1 MNNRVP
7 FLQSLDERVLVCDGA
22 MGTMLYAKGVF
33 INRCF
38 DSLNVMSADT
48 VTEIHQDYVRA
59 GAEVLETNTFG
70 ANRIKLRSF
79 GLGDR
84 VRDINLEGARIA
96 RKAARDQAYVAGAI
110 GPLGVRIE
118 PWGKMGTDEAG
129 SYFREQAEA
138 LVEGGVDLFILETFR
153 DLNEMGAAIA
163 AVRSVSSLPIV
174 AQMTIEDDGNSL
186 DGTPPEQFA
195 PEMERRGADVI
206 GVNCS
211 IGPAHMLET
220 VERMAAV
227 THARLSAQPNA
238 GRPRDI
244 EGRNIYLS
252 SPEYLASYARRFAQQ
267 GVRLVGGCCGTTP
280 EHIRQMKAAIKQVNV
295 GKSAGSDRLRAS
307 RSGESAVA
315 LAKAERT
322 DSDRVGRVH
331 SGPPE
336 ISDAPLVP
344 RAEKSQMA
352 AALAAGRFV
361 TVVQLLPPK
370 GFVGDDIIELARTL
384 KIRGVDVVNIPD
396 GPRGPRMSALAL
408 AVLVQQKAGIE
419 TVLQFS
425 CRDRNLLGMQSDLL
439 GAHAMGVRNLV
450 SVTGNARMVGDYP
463 DATAVFDVDSVGL
476 TNVITRLN
484 QGLDIGGQGIG
495 APTGFHIGVMVN
507 PGAENLDSEV
517 RRFEYKVEAGA
528 EFAITRPVFDA
539 GTFERLYARIESAGI
554 PILAGLRPFDSLID
568 AEFMANEVPGVR
580 VPDPVLERMR
590 AAKDAEAAAEGIA
603 IARDTLLAI
612 RGMVQGVHIG
622 APGGRIDAALA
633 VLDGIGVSN

>member
-1 MNNRVP
+1 MKP
-7 FLQSLDERVLVCDGA
+7 FLATLDERVLVCDGA

-59 GAEVLETNTFG
+59 GADVLETNTFG

-84 VRDINLEGARIA
+84 VREINVEGARIA
-96 RKAARDQAYVAGAI
+96 RRAARDQAYVAGAI

-118 PWGKMGTDEAG
+118 PWGKMGTDEAE

-138 LVEGGVDLFILETFR
+138 LVDGGVDLFILETFR
-153 DLNEMGAAIA
+153 DLNEIGAAIS

-186 DGTPPEQFA
+186 DGTPPEKFG

-220 VERMAAV
+220 VERIAAV

-280 EHIRQMKAAIKQVNV
+280 EHIRQIKTAIKQVNL
-295 GKSAGSDRLRAS
+295 GKSAGS
-307 RSGESAVA
+307 G
-315 LAKAERT
+315 RT
-322 DSDRVGRVH
+322 RPPLHDVDRVGRVL
-331 SGPPE
+331 
-336 ISDAPLVP
+336 SDAPPVSDPPNQSVP

-361 TVVQLLPPK
+361 TVVELLPPR
-370 GFVGDDIIELARTL
+370 GFLGDDVIELARAL

-439 GAHAMGVRNLV
+439 GAHAMGIRNLV

-463 DATAVFDVDSVGL
+463 DATEVFDVDSIGL

-495 APTGFHIGVMVN
+495 APTAFHIGVMVN
-507 PGAENLDSEV
+507 PGAEDLDAEV

-539 GTFERLYARIESAGI
+539 GTFERLYARIASAGI
-554 PILAGLRPFDSLID
+554 PVLAGLRPFESVID
-568 AEFMANEVPGVR
+568 AEFMANEVPGVQ
-580 VPDPVLERMR
+580 VPDQVLERMR
-590 AAKDAEAAAEGIA
+590 GAKDAEGAVARGIA
-603 IARDTLLAI
+603 IARDTLVAI
-612 RGMVQGVHIG
+612 RGMVQGVHMA
-622 APGGRIDAALA
+622 APAGRIDAALA
-633 VLDGIGVSN
+633 VLDGIGASN

>member
-1 MNNRVP
+1 
-7 FLQSLDERVLVCDGA
+7 
-22 MGTMLYAKGVF
+22 
-33 INRCF
+33 
-38 DSLNVMSADT
+38 
-48 VTEIHQDYVRA
+48 
-59 GAEVLETNTFG
+59 
-70 ANRIKLRSF
+70 
-79 GLGDR
+79 
-84 VRDINLEGARIA
+84 
-96 RKAARDQAYVAGAI
+96 
-110 GPLGVRIE
+110 
-118 PWGKMGTDEAG
+118 MGTDEAE
-129 SYFREQAEA
+129 SYYREQAQA
-138 LVEGGVDLFILETFR
+138 LVEGGVDLFVLETFR
-153 DLNEMGAAIA
+153 DLNEIGAAIA
-163 AVRSVSSLPIV
+163 AVRSVSTLPIV

-195 PEMERRGADVI
+195 PEMEKRGADVI

-227 THARLSAQPNA
+227 TRTRLSAQPNA

-252 SPEYLASYARRFAQQ
+252 SPEYLASYARRFVQQ

-295 GKSAGSDRLRAS
+295 GKS
-307 RSGESAVA
+307 
-315 LAKAERT
+315 T
-322 DSDRVGRVH
+322 VGRAL
-331 SGPPE
+331 SG
-336 ISDAPLVP
+336 APGEPDRARPTQQPAVP
-344 RAEKSQMA
+344 RADKSQFA
-352 AALAAGRFV
+352 ATLAAGRFA
-361 TVVQLLPPK
+361 TVVELLPPK
-370 GFVGDDIIELARTL
+370 GFVGDQIIEQARAL

-408 AVLVQQKAGIE
+408 AVLIQQKAGIE

-439 GAHAMGVRNLV
+439 GAHAMGIRNV
-450 SVTGNARMVGDYP
+450 VGVTGNARMVGDYP

-484 QGLDIGGQGIG
+484 HGLDIGGQGIG
-495 APTGFHIGVMVN
+495 TPTGFHIGVMVN

-539 GTFERLYARIESAGI
+539 ATFERLYKRLESTRI
-554 PILAGLRPFDSLID
+554 PILVGVWPFENVID

-580 VPDPVLERMR
+580 VPDQVLERMR
-590 AAKDAEAAAEGIA
+590 GAKDEHEAAAQGIA
-603 IARDTLLAI
+603 IARETLLAV
-612 RGMVQGVHIG
+612 RGSVSGVHIA
-622 APGGRIDAALA
+622 APGGRIDSALA
-633 VLDGIGVSN
+633 VLEGIGVPN

>member
-1 MNNRVP
+1 MKP
-7 FLQSLDERVLVCDGA
+7 FLEALDERVLVCDGA

-38 DSLNVMSADT
+38 DSLNIMSADT
-48 VTEIHQDYVRA
+48 VTEIHQDYARA
-59 GAEVLETNTFG
+59 GADVLETNTFG

-84 VRDINLEGARIA
+84 VREINVEGARIA

-118 PWGKMGTDEAG
+118 PWGKMGTDEAE
-129 SYFREQAEA
+129 SYFREQAQA
-138 LVEGGVDLFILETFR
+138 LVDGGVDLFVLETFR

-163 AVRSVSSLPIV
+163 AVRSVSPLPIV

-227 THARLSAQPNA
+227 TRARLSAQPNA

-252 SPEYLASYARRFAQQ
+252 SPEYMASYARRFAQH

-280 EHIRQMKAAIKQVNV
+280 EHIRQMKTAIKQVNV
-295 GKSAGSDRLRAS
+295 GKVGHAAGS
-307 RSGESAVA
+307 
-315 LAKAERT
+315 ERT
-322 DSDRVGRVH
+322 RPPEAEIRSIDSGGRVLLDPA
-331 SGPPE
+331 SSP
-336 ISDAPLVP
+336 IP
-344 RAEKSQMA
+344 RADKSQLG
-352 AALAAGRFV
+352 AALTAGRFATIV
-361 TVVQLLPPK
+361 ELLPPK
-370 GFVGDDIIELARTL
+370 GYVGDEIIEQARAL

-408 AVLVQQKAGIE
+408 AVLVQQRAGIE

-439 GAHAMGVRNLV
+439 GAHAMGIRNV
-450 SVTGNARMVGDYP
+450 VVVTGKARIVGDYP
-463 DATAVFDVDSVGL
+463 DATGVFDVDSIGL

-484 QGLDIGGQGIG
+484 HGLDIGGQGIG
-495 APTGFHIGVMVN
+495 TPTAFHIGVMVN
-507 PGAENLDSEV
+507 PGAESLDAEV

-539 GTFERLYARIESAGI
+539 ATFERLYKRIESARI
-554 PILAGLRPFDSLID
+554 PILAGVRPFDSVID

-580 VPDPVLERMR
+580 VPEQALERMR
-590 AAKDAEAAAEGIA
+590 AAQDAETAFAQGIA
-603 IARDTLLAI
+603 IARETLIAI
-612 RGMVQGVHIG
+612 RGMVQGVHIS
-622 APGGRIDAALA
+622 APGGRIAAALE
-633 VLDGIGVSN
+633 VLEGIRVSN

>member
-1 MNNRVP
+1 MKP
-7 FLQSLDERVLVCDGA
+7 FLEALDDRVLVCDGA

-38 DSLNVMSADT
+38 DSLNIMSADT
-48 VTEIHQDYVRA
+48 VTEIHQDYFRA
-59 GAEVLETNTFG
+59 GADVLETNTFG

-84 VRDINLEGARIA
+84 VHEINVEGARIA

-118 PWGKMGTDEAG
+118 PWGKMGTDEAE
-129 SYFREQAEA
+129 SYFREQAQA
-138 LVEGGVDLFILETFR
+138 LVEGGVDLFVLETFR

-227 THARLSAQPNA
+227 TRARLSAQPNA

-252 SPEYLASYARRFAQQ
+252 SPEYMASYARRFAQH

-295 GKSAGSDRLRAS
+295 GTKSSVESSAGGRALS
-307 RSGESAVA
+307 GAPLGESGVPD
-315 LAKAERT
+315 KAR
-322 DSDRVGRVH
+322 
-331 SGPPE
+331 PPE
-336 ISDAPLVP
+336 QRAVP
-344 RAEKSQMA
+344 RADKSQLG
-352 AALAAGRFV
+352 AALSAGRFATIV
-361 TVVQLLPPK
+361 ELLPPK
-370 GFVGDDIIELARTL
+370 GYVGDEIIERARAL

-408 AVLVQQKAGIE
+408 AVLVQQMAGIE

-439 GAHAMGVRNLV
+439 GAHAMGIRNV
-450 SVTGNARMVGDYP
+450 VVVTGKARVVGDYP
-463 DATAVFDVDSVGL
+463 DATGVFDVDSIGL

-484 QGLDIGGQGIG
+484 HGLDIGGQGIG
-495 APTGFHIGVMVN
+495 TATAFHIGVMVN
-507 PGAENLDSEV
+507 PGAEDLDAEI

-539 GTFERLYARIESAGI
+539 ATFERLYTRIESARI
-554 PILAGLRPFDSLID
+554 PILAGVRPFESVID

-580 VPDPVLERMR
+580 VPEQALERMR
-590 AAKDAEAAAEGIA
+590 AAQDAETASAQGIA
-603 IARDTLLAI
+603 IARETLIAI
-612 RGMVQGVHIG
+612 RGMVQGVHIS
-622 APGGRIDAALA
+622 AAGGRIDAALE
-633 VLDGIGVSN
+633 VLDGIRVSN

>member
-1 MNNRVP
+1 MKP
-7 FLQSLDERVLVCDGA
+7 FLQALDERVLVCDGA

-48 VTEIHQDYVRA
+48 VAEIHQDYVRA
-59 GAEVLETNTFG
+59 GADVLETNTFG

-79 GLGDR
+79 GLGDK
-84 VRDINLEGARIA
+84 VREINMEGARIG
-96 RKAARDQAYVAGAI
+96 RRAARDQAYVAGAI

-118 PWGKMGTDEAG
+118 PWGKMGTDEAEA
-129 SYFREQAEA
+129 YFREQAEA
-138 LVEGGVDLFILETFR
+138 LAEGGVDLFILETFR

-163 AVRSVSSLPIV
+163 AVRGVSSLPIV

-195 PEMERRGADVI
+195 PGMERRGADVI

-252 SPEYLASYARRFAQQ
+252 SPEYLASYARRFALQ

-295 GKSAGSDRLRAS
+295 GKSAGSEKTRPPHPDVRPID
-307 RSGESAVA
+307 SG
-315 LAKAERT
+315 
-322 DSDRVGRVH
+322 GRVL
-331 SGPPE
+331 SEVPNPP
-336 ISDAPLVP
+336 AVPL
-344 RAEKSQMA
+344 AEKSQMA
-352 AALAAGRFV
+352 AALSAGHFV
-361 TVVQLLPPK
+361 TVVDLLPPK
-370 GFVGDDIIELARTL
+370 GFVGDDIIALARTL

-439 GAHAMGVRNLV
+439 GAHAMGIRNLV

-484 QGLDIGGQGIG
+484 QGLDIGGQSIG
-495 APTGFHIGVMVN
+495 APTAFHIGVMVN
-507 PGAENLDSEV
+507 PGAEDLDSEV

-554 PILAGLRPFDSLID
+554 PILAGLRPFESVID

-580 VPDPVLERMR
+580 VPDQVLTRMR
-590 AAKDAEAAAEGIA
+590 GAKDAEAATAQGIA
-603 IARDTLLAI
+603 IARDTLGAI
-612 RGMVQGVHIG
+612 RGMVQGVQIA
-622 APGGRIDAALA
+622 APGSGIDAALA
-633 VLDGIGVSN
+633 VLDGIGV

>member
-1 MNNRVP
+1 LINKP
-7 FLQSLDERVLVCDGA
+7 FLQAVDERVLVCDGA

-38 DSLNVMSADT
+38 DSLNVLSPDT

-59 GAEVLETNTFG
+59 GADVLEANTFG

-79 GLGDR
+79 GLGDK
-84 VRDINLEGARIA
+84 VREINVEGVRLA
-96 RKAARDQAYVAGAI
+96 RKAARDQGYVAGAI

-118 PWGKMGTDEAG
+118 PWGKMGTDEAEA
-129 SYFREQAEA
+129 YFREQAEA
-138 LVEGGVDLFILETFR
+138 LIAGGVDLFVLETFR

-163 AVRSVSSLPIV
+163 AVRSISKLPIV

-195 PEMERRGADVI
+195 PDMERRGADVI

-220 VERMAAV
+220 IERMAAV
-227 THARLSAQPNA
+227 TRARLSAQPNA

-252 SPEYLASYARRFAQQ
+252 SPEYMASYARRFAQH

-295 GKSAGSDRLRAS
+295 GKSAEA
-307 RSGESAVA
+307 
-315 LAKAERT
+315 
-322 DSDRVGRVH
+322 VGRVL
-331 SGPPE
+331 SEPPARVVF
-336 ISDAPLVP
+336 DAPTPLVP
-344 RAEKSQMA
+344 RAEKSQLA
-352 AALAAGRFV
+352 AALSASRFA
-361 TVVQLLPPK
+361 TVVELLPPK
-370 GFVGDDIIELARTL
+370 GFVGDEIIEQARAL

-439 GAHAMGVRNLV
+439 GAHAMGIRNV
-450 SVTGNARMVGDYP
+450 VVVTGNARLVGDYP
-463 DATAVFDVDSVGL
+463 DATAVYDVDSIGL

-484 QGLDIGGQGIG
+484 HGLDVGGQGIG
-495 APTGFHIGVMVN
+495 TPTAFHIGVRVN
-507 PGAENLDSEV
+507 PGAESLDAEV

-539 GTFERLYARIESAGI
+539 ATFERLYKRIESSGI
-554 PILAGLRPFDSLID
+554 PLLAGVWPFESVID

-580 VPDPVLERMR
+580 VPDQVLERMR
-590 AAKDAEAAAEGIA
+590 SAANAEAAAAQGIA
-603 IARDTLLAI
+603 IARETINAI
-612 RGMVQGVHIG
+612 RGMVQGVHIA
-622 APGGRIDAALA
+622 APGGRIEAALS
-633 VLDGIGVSN
+633 VLDGIAASA